1 MHTPL
6 DVLADL
12 ELTVD
17 GERIDIRGDG
27 DRIIADMPS
36 LTAARTVFLKS
47 PLGGTTRR
55 AAAERVHQWLK
66 SADLT
71 LDITYN
77 HRRVAR
83 LGARAHPNAVSRLLD
98 LPSVEVTPAA
108 PVREAATRNP
118 LVTAVLLLTGIGV
131 LIWLWQRSD

>member
-27 DRIIADMPS
+27 DRIVAEVPS
-36 LTAARTVFLKS
+36 LAAARTVLLKS

-55 AAAERVHQWLK
+55 EAAERMHQWLK
-66 SADLT
+66 AADLT

-83 LGARAHPNAVSRLLD
+83 LGTRAHPNAVSRLLD
-98 LPSVEVTPAA
+98 LPSVEVTPGA
-108 PVREAATRNP
+108 PAREAVARNP
-118 LVTAVLLLTGIGV
+118 IVTAALLLTGVGIFV
-131 LIWLWQRSD
+131 WLWRRSD

>member
-1 MHTPL
+1 MHAPL

-27 DRIIADMPS
+27 DRIIAEMPS
-36 LTAARTVFLKS
+36 LAAARTVFLS
-47 PLGGTTRR
+47 GTIRR
-55 AAAERVHQWLK
+55 IAAERVHQWLK
-66 SADLT
+66 RADLT

-77 HRRVAR
+77 HRRLAR

-118 LVTAVLLLTGIGV
+118 LVTTALLLTGIGV
-131 LIWLWQRSD
+131 FIWLWRRSD